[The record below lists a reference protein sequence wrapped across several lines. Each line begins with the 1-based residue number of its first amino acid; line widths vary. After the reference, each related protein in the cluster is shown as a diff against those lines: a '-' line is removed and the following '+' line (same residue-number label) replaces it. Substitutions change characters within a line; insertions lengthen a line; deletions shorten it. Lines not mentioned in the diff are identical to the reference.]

1 MVQNVKKLG
10 TKLRV
15 KPIRNLLDVV
25 VFENRNIE
33 GQKTRPDQRISPEI
47 PAQRDRIRN
56 GKALGFDVV
65 NWIPRIDRRAAPG
78 APNQIGDV
86 DVWVSAFYP
95 ERVSANASGKGHTSA
110 GRKHSSKLPS
120 ADCPTCHSRRPFR
133 RSDLPV
139 VINLEIVGNIEIRK
153 PAIQPRNKP
162 EWAGNGIRVFIPNH
176 AP

>member
-25 VFENRNIE
+25 VLENRKIE
-33 GQKTRPDQRISPEI
+33 GQKARPDQRISPKV
-47 PAQRDRIRN
+47 PTQRDRIRN

-65 NWIPRIDRRAAPG
+65 NWIPRIDCRTAPG

-86 DVWVSAFYP
+86 DVWVGTFDSECVP
-95 ERVSANASGKGHTSA
+95 TKTSGKGNTSA
-110 GRKHSSKLPS
+110 GREYSPKLPS
-120 ADCPTCHSRRPFR
+120 SDCPTCHSRRPFR
-133 RSDLPV
+133 RADLPV
-139 VINLEIVGNIEIRK
+139 VIDLEIVGNIEIRQ
-153 PAIQPRNKP
+153 PAVQLWNKP